1 MLIMELCCRPHHLLQ
16 HLLLW
21 CGRRHQAME
30 LGLLNCQLRVTFT
43 TFSSDHIGCKLRR
56 KVRELVAAKPM
67 VEADVEGK
75 DIGLVENLVVATAVG
90 WRALW
95 FDDGDSSETRIRP
108 PAKRFSHKL

>member
-1 MLIMELCCRPHHLLQ
+1 MELCCRPHHLLQ

-56 KVRELVAAKPM
+56 KVRELVAAKPI

-75 DIGLVENLVVATAVG
+75 DIGLAEALVMATAVG

-95 FDDGDSSETRIRP
+95 LDDGDSSATRMIP
-108 PAKRFSHKL
+108 PAKRFSQNL

>member
-43 TFSSDHIGCKLRR
+43 TFSSDHIGCKLRK
-56 KVRELVAAKPM
+56 KVREPIVK
-67 VEADVEGK
+67 ADVEGK
-75 DIGLVENLVVATAVG
+75 DVGLVDALVVAAAVD

-95 FDDGDSSETRIRP
+95 LDDGDSSETQTRP
-108 PAKRFSHKL
+108 PTKRFSQNL

>member
-43 TFSSDHIGCKLRR
+43 TFSSDHIGCKL
-56 KVRELVAAKPM
+56 
-67 VEADVEGK
+67 
-75 DIGLVENLVVATAVG
+75 
-90 WRALW
+90 
-95 FDDGDSSETRIRP
+95 
-108 PAKRFSHKL
+108 

>member
-1 MLIMELCCRPHHLLQ
+1 MELCCRPHHLLQ

-56 KVRELVAAKPM
+56 KVRELVAAKI
-67 VEADVEGK
+67 EADAEA
-75 DIGLVENLVVATAVG
+75 IGLGILATTGYAAPLTSTG
-90 WRALW
+90 PRDRFCSDNHA
-95 FDDGDSSETRIRP
+95 SEAPEDYPFGSPRP
-108 PAKRFSHKL
+108 YGP